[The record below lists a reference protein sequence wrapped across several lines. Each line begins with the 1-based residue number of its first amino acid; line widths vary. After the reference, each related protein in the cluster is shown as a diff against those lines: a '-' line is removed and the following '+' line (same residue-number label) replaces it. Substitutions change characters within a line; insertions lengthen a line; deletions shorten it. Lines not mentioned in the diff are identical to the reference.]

1 MKKRYYITAFIF
13 GTLGLIYGTIC
24 NYFVREERIL
34 FFSIMSGIFVGLLY
48 FFMYYILTL
57 FLGFQ
62 YDEQENKTM
71 EKYMK
76 MLIKIQ
82 NLVVFNAL
90 LFGSSLLIATGGR
103 IALPLFWIHITNIGI
118 SIIIITT
125 ANFDGRRIR
134 MARAREKKKNAY
146 VTGDMAEIISSEE
159 LMHLISTAPNPD
171 IANQIIESVTGITET
186 REKYLLIKKLYKES
200 LINISLSNEED
211 IYLDILKQVMAK
223 NTIKEN
229 TQWT

>member
-1 MKKRYYITAFIF
+1 MKKRYYITAFVFGIF
-13 GTLGLIYGTIC
+13 GIIYGTFC
-24 NYFVREERIL
+24 NYFVRTEKML
-34 FFSIMSGIFVGLLY
+34 FLSIMSGIFVGLLY
-48 FFMYYILTL
+48 FAMYYVLTI
-57 FLGFQ
+57 FLGNQ
-62 YDEQENKTM
+62 YDEQEDKTM

-76 MLIKIQ
+76 MLIRIQ

-118 SIIIITT
+118 SIVIITV

-134 MARAREKKKNAY
+134 LARAREKKKATF
-146 VTGDMAEIISSEE
+146 VSGDMAEILSSEE
-159 LMHLISTAPNPD
+159 LMHLISTAPNTD
-171 IANQIIESVTGITET
+171 IANHIIESVTGITDT

-200 LINISLSNEED
+200 LIKVSLNDEEE
-211 IYLDILKQVMAK
+211 IYMDILQQVMSK

-229 TQWT
+229 TQ

>member
-1 MKKRYYITAFIF
+1 M
-13 GTLGLIYGTIC
+13 
-24 NYFVREERIL
+24 
-34 FFSIMSGIFVGLLY
+34 
-48 FFMYYILTL
+48 TL
-57 FLGFQ
+57 FLGNQ
-62 YDEQENKTM
+62 YDEQEDKTM

-76 MLIKIQ
+76 MLIRIQ

-118 SIIIITT
+118 SIIIITV

-134 MARAREKKKNAY
+134 LARAREKKKATF
-146 VTGDMAEIISSEE
+146 VSGDMAEILSSEE
-159 LMHLISTAPNPD
+159 LMHLISTAPNTD
-171 IANQIIESVTGITET
+171 IANHIIESVTGITDT

-200 LINISLSNEED
+200 LIKVSLNDEEE
-211 IYLDILKQVMAK
+211 IYMDILQQVMSK

-229 TQWT
+229 TQ

>member
-1 MKKRYYITAFIF
+1 MKKRYYITALVFGIF
-13 GTLGLIYGTIC
+13 GIIYGTFC
-24 NYFVREERIL
+24 NYFVRTEKML
-34 FFSIMSGIFVGLLY
+34 FLSIMSGIFVGLLY
-48 FFMYYILTL
+48 FAMYYVLTL
-57 FLGFQ
+57 FLGNQ
-62 YDEQENKTM
+62 YDEQEDKTM

-76 MLIKIQ
+76 MLIRIQ

-118 SIIIITT
+118 SIIIITV

-134 MARAREKKKNAY
+134 LARAREKKKATF
-146 VTGDMAEIISSEE
+146 VSGDMAEILSSEE
-159 LMHLISTAPNPD
+159 LMHLISTAPNTD
-171 IANQIIESVTGITET
+171 IANHIIESVTGITDT

-200 LINISLSNEED
+200 LIKVSLNDEEE
-211 IYLDILKQVMAK
+211 IYMDILQQVMSK

-229 TQWT
+229 TQ

>member
-13 GTLGLIYGTIC
+13 GIFGLIYGALC
-24 NYFVREERIL
+24 NYFVRTEKML
-34 FFSIMSGIFVGLLY
+34 FLSIMSGIFVGFLY

-57 FLGFQ
+57 FLGHQ
-62 YDEQENKTM
+62 YDEQEDKTM

-76 MLIKIQ
+76 MLIRIQ

-118 SIIIITT
+118 SIIIITV

-134 MARAREKKKNAY
+134 LARAREKKKATF
-146 VTGDMAEIISSEE
+146 VSGDMAEILSSEE
-159 LMHLISTAPNPD
+159 LMHLISTAPNTD
-171 IANQIIESVTGITET
+171 IANHIIESVTGITDT
-186 REKYLLIKKLYKES
+186 REKYLLIKKLYAES
-200 LINISLSNEED
+200 LINISLNNDEE

-229 TQWT
+229 AQ

>member
-13 GTLGLIYGTIC
+13 GIFGIIYGTIC
-24 NYFVREERIL
+24 NYFVRTEKML
-34 FFSIMSGIFVGLLY
+34 FFCIMSGVFVGLLY
-48 FFMYYILTL
+48 FAMYYVLTL
-57 FLGFQ
+57 FLGNQ
-62 YDEQENKTM
+62 YDEQEDKTM

-76 MLIKIQ
+76 MLIRVQ

-118 SIIIITT
+118 SIIIITV

-134 MARAREKKKNAY
+134 LARAREKKKATF
-146 VTGDMAEIISSEE
+146 VSGDMAEILSSEE
-159 LMHLISTAPNPD
+159 LMHLISTAPNTD
-171 IANQIIESVTGITET
+171 IANHIIESVTGITDT

-200 LINISLSNEED
+200 LIKVSLNDEEE
-211 IYLDILKQVMAK
+211 IYMDILQQVMSK

-229 TQWT
+229 TQ

>member
-13 GTLGLIYGTIC
+13 GIFGIIYGTFC
-24 NYFVREERIL
+24 NYFVRTEKML
-34 FFSIMSGIFVGLLY
+34 FLSIMSGIFVGLLY
-48 FFMYYILTL
+48 FAMYYVLTL
-57 FLGFQ
+57 FLGNQ
-62 YDEQENKTM
+62 YDELEDKTM

-76 MLIKIQ
+76 MLIRIQ

-118 SIIIITT
+118 SIIIITV

-134 MARAREKKKNAY
+134 FARAREKKKASF
-146 VTGDMAEIISSEE
+146 VSGGMADILSSEE
-159 LMHLISTAPNPD
+159 LMHLISTAPNTD
-171 IANQIIESVTGITET
+171 IANHIIESVTGITDT

-200 LINISLSNEED
+200 LIKVSLNDEEE
-211 IYLDILKQVMAK
+211 IYMDILQQVMSK

-229 TQWT
+229 TQ